1 MRQRAMVAEI
11 DGIVGWHQQ
20 DWILAP
26 CPAGRIDLMMEATR
40 GLGPMADGGVFGGG
54 RDARHGDV
62 STTIALL
69 GFFTRSLCS
78 HAAGNGP

>member
-40 GLGPMADGGVFGGG
+40 GSGPKADGGSSGEAETHDTV
-54 RDARHGDV
+54 
-62 STTIALL
+62 
-69 GFFTRSLCS
+69 
-78 HAAGNGP
+78 N